1 MNLYQLIKNE
11 FSELITDEDIWESK
25 VEIIKVRPLSPQ
37 EVIGNPDREDF
48 PLLKGKEVM
57 VQANFRGSLGQAY
70 TDQPGNFQGT
80 LKEVFQLP
88 LVDNFQR
95 AVFIAS
101 INAVLRH
108 LGYTEKTVH
117 CRDKEPTEC
126 AQEFKNYIQAHYGN
140 PKIAFIG
147 LQPALVEAL
156 ASVFQIRVVDLDKEN
171 VGKKKNGVL
180 IEDVSHTEQ
189 IISWADL
196 IVATGTTV
204 VNNSIEPLL
213 NKKPIIFY
221 GVTISGVAYLLNYH
235 QFCSCS
241 R

>member
-1 MNLYQLIKNE
+1 MNLYQLIKNK
-11 FSELITDEDIWESK
+11 FSELITDEDIWKSK
-25 VEIIKVRPLSPQ
+25 VEVIKVRPLTPQ

-88 LVDNFQR
+88 LTDNFQR

-101 INAVLRH
+101 INAVLRY
-108 LGYTEKTVH
+108 LGYIGKTVH

-126 AQEFKNYIQAHYGN
+126 AHEFKDYIKVQYGN

-147 LQPALVEAL
+147 LQPALVESL
-156 ASVFQIRVVDLDKEN
+156 ATAFQIRVVDLDKEN
-171 VGKKKNGVL
+171 IGKTKNGVL
-180 IEDVSHTEQ
+180 VEDVAHTEE

-196 IVATGTTV
+196 IIATGTTV

-213 NKKPIIFY
+213 DKKPIIFY

-235 QFCSCS
+235 QFCCYS